1 MTNHPGRKP
10 GSAPLRMT
18 PAQLRDLR
26 TRSGLTLQ
34 RAADLAGVALRTMQQ
49 YEAPATLADGSRNSQ
64 HRAMPVSASALL
76 CVSCILLGAPA
87 ALLAPWL
94 PAETARELQ
103 ALQARAA
110 GIAE

>member
-1 MTNHPGRKP
+1 
-10 GSAPLRMT
+10 MT
-18 PAQLRDLR
+18 PEQLRDLR

-49 YEAPATLADGSRNSQ
+49 YEAPATLANGARNSQ

-94 PAETARELQ
+94 PAETA
-103 ALQARAA
+103 ALIAGLGPRAGTRA
-110 GIAE
+110 